1 MPDPA
6 ARLTMK
12 SSASLLP
19 ILLSAGILLGGNG
32 LQVTLVSVRANIE
45 GFPPALI
52 GLLGTAYYIGF
63 AGGCFSAGRLIRRVG
78 HIRVFGALVA
88 LAAVGTLALVMWID
102 PVVWTVART
111 VTGFCFAGLS
121 MVLES
126 WLNQTA
132 GSADRGRVLSLYR
145 VVDLVAVLGAQF
157 LMPLFGAAGFEVFA
171 VVAMLFCLAIVPISL
186 SRHGNPPPPESGGL
200 NLLRIWRI
208 SPAGCL
214 GCLTIGLTSSAFRII
229 GPVYAQEAGLAV
241 GQIAAFIGAAVLG
254 GALAQYPLG
263 MLSDRIDRRFVLI
276 ATTCGAVGAGFF
288 LGTLTDLDA
297 AYVYA
302 GTFLF
307 GASAI
312 PLYSLSIA
320 HANDH
325 AGSGD
330 FVELAAGLIL
340 FFAIGA
346 SIGPFV
352 ASLIMAR
359 FGAPAFFL
367 YTSVI
372 HGLFVLFVFYR
383 MARRGAVAR
392 GLKRGYVGLLRTSP
406 VMMRIARPNGPSA
419 DDPK

>member
-1 MPDPA
+1 
-6 ARLTMK
+6 MK
-12 SSASLLP
+12 TSSLLP

-45 GFPPALI
+45 GFPPELI

-63 AGGCFSAGRLIRRVG
+63 ASGCFSTGRLIRRVG
-78 HIRVFGALVA
+78 HIRVFSGLVA
-88 LAAVGTLALVMWID
+88 LAAVGTLALVVWID
-102 PVVWTVART
+102 PVVWTVVRV

-121 MVLES
+121 MALES

-132 GSADRGRVLSLYR
+132 GSTDRGRVLSLYR
-145 VVDLVAVLGAQF
+145 VVDLFAVLGAQF
-157 LMPLFGAAGFEVFA
+157 LMPLFGAGGFTVFA
-171 VVAMLFCLAIVPISL
+171 VVAMLFCLAIVPMSL
-186 SRHGNPPPPESGGL
+186 SRHASPPPPDSGSL
-200 NLLRIWRI
+200 NLGRVWHI

-214 GCLTIGLTSSAFRII
+214 GCITIGLTNSAFRTI
-229 GPVYAQEAGLAV
+229 GPVYAQEVGLAV
-241 GQIAAFIGAAVLG
+241 SEIAAFIGAGVLG

-263 MLSDRIDRRFVLI
+263 VLSDRIDRRFVLI
-276 ATTCGAVGAGFF
+276 ATTCGAAGAGFF
-288 LGTLTDLDA
+288 LGSLTGPDA
-297 AYVYA
+297 AYIYA
-302 GTFLF
+302 GAFLF
-307 GASAI
+307 GAFAM

-325 AGSGD
+325 TKSGD

-346 SIGPFV
+346 SIGPII
-352 ASLIMAR
+352 ASLIMAQ

-372 HGLFVLFVFYR
+372 HGLFVLFVLHR
-383 MARRGAVAR
+383 MAQRGAVAR

-406 VMMRIARPNGPSA
+406 MMMRIARPKGP
-419 DDPK
+419 PHHKTK